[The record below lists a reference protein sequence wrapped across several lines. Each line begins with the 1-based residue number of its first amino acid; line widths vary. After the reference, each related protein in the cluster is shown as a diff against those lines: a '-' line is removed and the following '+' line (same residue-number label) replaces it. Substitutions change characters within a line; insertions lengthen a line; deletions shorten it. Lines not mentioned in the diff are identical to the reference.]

1 MLGRKRIS
9 VAYVMAAAVIILG
22 SFMQHVCRYFEAL
35 PIQATALGFIDFESE
50 MRLLFHSGIGFQMY
64 SNKIHIH
71 GGLHFLHIWQCFNIS
86 ERK

>member
-35 PIQATALGFIDFESE
+35 PIQATPSVFIDFESK
-50 MRLLFHSGIGFQMY
+50 MKLLWSPLHINFQM
-64 SNKIHIH
+64 NQI
-71 GGLHFLHIWQCFNIS
+71 GQGLLN
-86 ERK
+86 